1 MSSADDPSPPA
12 DSGRRDDALRLAAL
26 ESQVAALT
34 EEVTRLRTTIA
45 AISVGAEASASA
57 RAPLIDRR
65 GAPRLNPNIA
75 AMLREPPRSV
85 GGTGAS
91 ASPHESVFAR
101 ATAAAGATISGEEIE
116 SLVGRYGTLLL
127 AALVILMGVGVL
139 IQVAVSRGLLTPEVR
154 VGFGALAAV
163 VVGGAGMYF
172 HRKGE
177 VRYGNVLLALS
188 LAIVDLVAWGAGPR
202 LRLIPTPVALAIV
215 DVVAIALAAL
225 ALRDESEFLF
235 CVAVAGALS
244 SPFVTSQG
252 GGTAPALLTYG
263 AVVLLGAIRAVRQPD
278 WWRAFWVLAG
288 GALVYALASAAL
300 TPGQGWYVPFAI
312 VLFADACALGALLWA
327 ADEWRGNLARAFL
340 VAGLVG
346 VPVGW
351 DRMVTA
357 PTATVAAVALSL
369 AVVTYAALAVRE
381 ERQPYWTLSA
391 VALPLLSLAVASAR
405 THDEMSEAVVLGLWA
420 VFALGA
426 WQFERRRGELERG
439 SAHLLAGGLLGA
451 GSLAAALWNYPL
463 PLVAGLAAW
472 GVLLSVAAREEDSPL
487 PLIAVVVS
495 LGGAALSA
503 FDQLASR
510 AAYSYAPFMTRSSA
524 SALCATVGLALAS
537 AVIGRGN
544 GKAIKWAGRPVRLA
558 TVIGFAILW
567 GRMELAQAFN
577 RDVAMFLLTA
587 YYAACGL
594 VSILVGRRLG
604 IQRLRLAGLALAIY
618 AAVKAVVG
626 ASDISG
632 VLLRV
637 GAYGAVGVFLLAAG
651 YMYRER
657 RERAEAVAAP
667 TG

>member
-1 MSSADDPSPPA
+1 MSSADDQPSAA
-12 DSGRRDDALRLAAL
+12 DAGGRDQARRLAAL
-26 ESQVAALT
+26 EAQVAALT
-34 EEVTRLRTTIA
+34 DELGRLRA
-45 AISVGAEASASA
+45 ALPVDAESPAGAHASFVE
-57 RAPLIDRR
+57 RR
-65 GAPRLNPNIA
+65 SAPRLSANIA
-75 AMLREPPRSV
+75 AMLREPPRVV
-85 GGTGAS
+85 GGGGAS
-91 ASPHESVFAR
+91 PPPHGSVFAR
-101 ATAAAGATISGEEIE
+101 ASAAAGATISGEEIE

-154 VGFGALAAV
+154 IGFGALAAAA
-163 VVGGAGMYF
+163 VGGAGVYF

-177 VRYGNVLLALS
+177 VRYGNVLLALA

-202 LRLIPTPVALAIV
+202 LHLIPTPVALAIV
-215 DVVAIALAAL
+215 DVVAVALATL

-244 SPFVTSQG
+244 SPFVTTEG

-278 WWRAFWVLAG
+278 WWRAFGVLAG
-288 GALVYALASAAL
+288 GALFYALAAAAL
-300 TPGQGWYVPFAI
+300 APGQGWYAPFAI
-312 VLFADACALGALLWA
+312 VLFAGVCALGALLLA
-327 ADEWRGNLARAFL
+327 GDEWRGNLARAFL

-346 VPVGW
+346 LPVGW
-351 DRMVTA
+351 DRM
-357 PTATVAAVALSL
+357 ATGPITTTGAVALSL
-369 AVVTYAALAVRE
+369 AAVTYAALAVRE
-381 ERQPYWTLSA
+381 EWQPYWTLSA
-391 VALPLLSLAVASAR
+391 VVLPLVSLAVASAAANSDNG
-405 THDEMSEAVVLGLWA
+405 HAAVVGLWA
-420 VFALGA
+420 VIALVA
-426 WQFERRRGELERG
+426 WQIERRRGELERG
-439 SAHLLAGGLLGA
+439 AAHLLVGGLLGA
-451 GSLAAALWNYPL
+451 ISVAGFLWSYPL
-463 PLVAGLAAW
+463 ALVGGLAAW
-472 GVLLSVAAREEDSPL
+472 GVVLSVAAREEDSPL
-487 PLIAVVVS
+487 PLIAVVAS

-510 AAYSYAPFMTRSSA
+510 AAYSYVPFATRSSA

-537 AVIGRGN
+537 EVIERGRG
-544 GKAIKWAGRPVRLA
+544 KATKWAGRPVRMA

-577 RDVAMFLLTA
+577 RDVATFLLTA

-594 VSILVGRRLG
+594 GSIVVGRAVG

-618 AAVKAVVG
+618 AAVKAVVE

-651 YMYRER
+651 YLYRER
-657 RERAEAVAAP
+657 REEAGA
-667 TG
+667 